1 MNSIEEYQNL
11 VNLLKTTLEFY
22 ADERN
27 YAGYMG
33 NPASIDLDEHGSQAR
48 FVLAKVK
55 ELEELNQKMQD
66 DYDRITAGYEQLQA
80 SDDVADIKE
89 LMKTYKILGDDKDI

>member
-1 MNSIEEYQNL
+1 MNNIEQYQNL
-11 VNLLKTTLEFY
+11 VELLKKALEFY

-48 FVLAKVK
+48 FALAKLK
-55 ELEELNQKMQD
+55 ETTDAQQKMED
-66 DYDRITAGYEQLQA
+66 DYNKIMKETIEAIE
-80 SDDVADIKE
+80 SHPFDIRKE
-89 LMKTYKILGDDKDI
+89 IDMLKNIGDDNNV

>member
-11 VNLLKTTLEFY
+11 VALLKTTLEFY
-22 ADERN
+22 ADQRN

-48 FVLAKVK
+48 FALEQINGQ
-55 ELEELNQKMQD
+55 ELQNQKMLD
-66 DYDRITAGYEQLQA
+66 DYEKLM
-80 SDDVADIKE
+80 ADSEFMESGETSPLELIKHFNLTHDE
-89 LMKTYKILGDDKDI
+89 GNNI

>member
-22 ADERN
+22 ADQRN

-66 DYDRITAGYEQLQA
+66 DYDKLMLDAETME
-80 SDDVADIKE
+80 SDGETNPIDLINIFIQTRD
-89 LMKTYKILGDDKDI
+89 DDKNI